1 MMLRI
6 KSVAGE
12 GVEFLSDMFGY
23 KIILCFDRQTRRKL
37 SFSQKL
43 KPGT

>member
-6 KSVAGE
+6 KSVAGA

-23 KIILCFDRQTRRKL
+23 KII
-37 SFSQKL
+37 
-43 KPGT
+43 